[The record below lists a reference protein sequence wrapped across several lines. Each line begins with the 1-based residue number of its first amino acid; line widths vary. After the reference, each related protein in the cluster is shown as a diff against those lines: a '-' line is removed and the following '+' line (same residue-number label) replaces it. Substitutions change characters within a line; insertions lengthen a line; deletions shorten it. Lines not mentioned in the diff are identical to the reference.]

1 MTKTFTQNDLIR
13 FLYHETNEDQTKEIN
28 KALLGDAELRTQ
40 LAEMT
45 SGQKALDA
53 AQLEPSPESVLNIL
67 SYARGLQEH

>member
-28 KALLGDAELRTQ
+28 KALLGDAELRAQ
-40 LAEMT
+40 LAEMK
-45 SGQKALDA
+45 SSKKSLDA
-53 AQLEPSPESVLNIL
+53 AQLEPSQESVLNIL